1 VNDGTK
7 ALDEAAKPAAAA
19 EVDSRPAW
27 AIYPTHSGEPAEGGV
42 LGGTGRKVD
51 GRARITGQAMFT
63 DDLKLPRMVYAK
75 FLRSPHAHAKI
86 VSIDLSA
93 ALALPGVVGHALGEE
108 LPKRYGVIPVA
119 QDETAMAIG
128 KVRYIGEP
136 VVCIAA
142 VDEETAWRACRLVKV
157 EYEPIEPVLSID
169 DALDAKKPIIHDYA
183 RKPSNILRRV
193 FQDYGD
199 VEKGFAEADVILE
212 DTYDYPGSAHVPL
225 ESHSA
230 LATLEADG
238 KITLWSSTQ
247 NPHYVHRDV
256 AHALGMREQDIR
268 LIKPAI
274 GAGYGG
280 KCDPFASDILAAHM
294 TRKLG
299 RPVKIVLER
308 EEVWYAHRGRHPT
321 RMWLKIGVKK
331 DGSITAIDF
340 KAWADGGAYASY
352 GVVTSYYLGVF
363 MPLPYKLENYR
374 FESHRLYTNKPPC
387 GPKRGHGAI
396 QPRFAL
402 EIHVDRLARMIGM
415 DPAEFR
421 RINTIPPDTETC
433 NGLKVTSVAM
443 KECIDAVVQASGY
456 AEKLGK
462 LGPGRGVGLAA
473 SAYMCGSL
481 HPVYANEL
489 SQSTVQLKVDR
500 SGEVMLFSGTADCG
514 QGSIHMLAALTAERL
529 GIRPEDVRVVEGDT
543 SLTPVDLGSYSSRVT
558 FMAGNAALS
567 AADKVRAK
575 IVDAVATK
583 LKVAPEALA
592 LRDAQVFVKDE
603 PSRAVSWVDAVWL
616 AEEKH
621 GPIGEVGGYKPPK
634 IGNRFKRQSVG
645 PSPAYSFT
653 AQVAEVTVDEE
664 TGQVTIDKVWVAHD
678 CGRAINRTVVEGQI
692 EGCVYMGVGE
702 AMLEEHAYRP
712 GGLLKAPSIL
722 EYKIPTV
729 HETPPIE
736 VTIVESHDPNGPFG
750 AKEAGEGP
758 QLSTVPAV
766 ANAIHDATGLWLT
779 KAPFT
784 PDLVLK
790 ELDRARR
797 KSS

>member
-1 VNDGTK
+1 MNDGTPNN
-7 ALDEAAKPAAAA
+7 PADG
-19 EVDSRPAW
+19 VNTDGRPDW
-27 AIYPTHSGEPAEGGV
+27 AIYPTHSGEVAEGGV
-42 LGGTGRKVD
+42 VGRRGPKVD
-51 GRARITGQAMFT
+51 GRSRITGHARFT
-63 DDLKLPRMVYAK
+63 DDLKLPRMVYGK
-75 FLRSPHAHAKI
+75 FVRSTEAHARI
-86 VSIDLSA
+86 VSVDVSA
-93 ALALPGVVGHALGEE
+93 ALAIPGVVGYALGEE
-108 LPKRYGVIPVA
+108 LPKKYGVIPVA

-136 VVCIAA
+136 IACIAA
-142 VDEETAWRACRLVKV
+142 VDEETAHRAARAVKV
-157 EYEPIEPVLSID
+157 EYEPITPILTIE
-169 DALDAKKPIIHDYA
+169 DALDKSKPVIHDQA

-199 VEKGFAEADVILE
+199 VDKGFAEADLVIE

-225 ESHSA
+225 ESHSG
-230 LATLEADG
+230 LATLEPDG

-268 LIKPAI
+268 LIKPAV

-280 KCDPFASDILAAHM
+280 KCDPFATDIVSAYLAK
-294 TRKLG
+294 KLG
-299 RPVKIVLER
+299 RPVKITLER
-308 EEVWYAHRGRHPT
+308 EEVHYAHRGRHPT
-321 RMWLKIGVKK
+321 RLWLKMGFKK

-363 MPLPYKLENYR
+363 MTLPYNLENYR

-402 EIHVDRLARMIGM
+402 EIHIDKAARALGL
-415 DPAEFR
+415 DPAEMR
-421 RINTIPPDTETC
+421 KANCLSPGTETC
-433 NGLKVTSVAM
+433 NGLKVTSVGM
-443 KECIDAVVQASGY
+443 NECIDAVVAASGY
-456 AEKLGK
+456 KEKLGK

-481 HPVYANEL
+481 HPVYQNEL
-489 SQSTVQLKVDR
+489 SQSSVQLKVDR
-500 SGEVMLFSGTADCG
+500 SGEVTLFSGTADCG
-514 QGSIHMLAALTAERL
+514 QGSIHMLAALCAERL
-529 GIRPEDVRVVEGDT
+529 GVQPDEVRVIEADS

-558 FMAGNAALS
+558 FMAGNACVA
-567 AADKVRAK
+567 AADKVREKLVA
-575 IVDAVATK
+575 AVAAK
-583 LKVAPEALA
+583 LEVPPESIA
-592 LRDAQVFVKDE
+592 LRDGKVFPKEAPERGVTF
-603 PSRAVSWVDAVWL
+603 VDAIWL
-616 AEEKH
+616 AEEKF

-634 IGNRFKRQSVG
+634 IGNRFRRQSVG

-653 AQVAEVTVDEE
+653 AQVAEVRVDEE
-664 TGQVTIDKVWVAHD
+664 TGLVTIDKIWVAHD
-678 CGRAINRTVVEGQI
+678 CGRAINLTVVEGQI

-702 AMLEEHAYRP
+702 AMAEEQSYR
-712 GGLLKAPSIL
+712 GGLMKCPSIL

-729 HETPPIE
+729 HETPEIE
-736 VTIVESHDPNGPFG
+736 VLVVETHDPNGPFG

-758 QLSTVPAV
+758 QLSTVPAI
-766 ANAIHDATGLWLT
+766 ANAIYDATGLWMS

-790 ELDRARR
+790 AIDRAKR
-797 KSS
+797 KGS